1 MSASADS
8 RTRPATR
15 GWRDFQWLW
24 GGQSV
29 SLLGDQILLLA
40 LPLAATQALGA
51 SAFQVGVLAAAVTLP
66 YLLIGL
72 PAGVWV
78 ARFGLRRSMVCADA
92 VRGLAVLSVPLAGFA
107 GVLTY
112 AQLLV
117 VALVT
122 GVCSVFFQIAYQS
135 FAPLLIADSD
145 GLHSAN
151 TKLTFSESMAL
162 LLGPG
167 LAGFLVG
174 LTGAVR
180 AMLADATSF
189 LVSMST
195 LLMIRHHDAPVP
207 VADRQP
213 VLREVA
219 DGIRFVLRQP
229 LLRLIMASGLV
240 YNLGIAMYM
249 AMITIFAVQYL
260 HLPPAVLGLATGL
273 GGAGFPVGTLLAR
286 WLTRRFGIGP
296 TLGIASFPI
305 VAGLVIVVSSFDRY
319 AAVMISVG
327 TFLYGMGSGAFKT
340 NALTIRHIVTPD
352 DMSTRATAVH
362 RFVTWGVMPVGA
374 VVAGLIGD
382 HFGLRAAMVTAV
394 LVTSL
399 CLIPSLSTPMRRAK
413 RLTRPETALPTGR

>member
-1 MSASADS
+1 MSAVAD
-8 RTRPATR
+8 TPARHKTQ
-15 GWRDFQWLW
+15 GWRDFRWLW

-29 SLLGDQILLLA
+29 SLLGDQILMLA

-51 SAFQVGVLAAAVTLP
+51 GPFEVGVLAAAVTLP

-78 ARFGLRRSMVCADA
+78 ARIGLRRSMVGADA
-92 VRGLAVLSVPLAGFA
+92 IRGLAVLTVPLAGFA
-107 GVLTY
+107 GMLTFTHL
-112 AQLLV
+112 LLV
-117 VALVT
+117 ALLT

-135 FAPLLIADSD
+135 YAPLLVADSD
-145 GLHSAN
+145 DLHSAN
-151 TKLTFSESMAL
+151 TRLNFSESMAL

-167 LAGFLVG
+167 VAGLLVG
-174 LTGAVR
+174 LSGAVR
-180 AMLADATSF
+180 AMLADAASF
-189 LVSMST
+189 LISTVT
-195 LLMIRHHDAPVP
+195 LLFIRHHDAPVP
-207 VADRQP
+207 VIDRKP
-213 VLREVA
+213 VRQEVA
-219 DGIRFVLRQP
+219 DGIRFVARQP

-249 AMITIFAVQYL
+249 AMIAIFAVQHL
-260 HLPPAVLGLATGL
+260 HLSPAVLGIATGL

-286 WLTRRFGIGP
+286 WLTRRYGIGP
-296 TLGIASFPI
+296 ALGIASFPI
-305 VAGLVIVVSSFDRY
+305 VLGLAVVVSSFGRY

-374 VVAGLIGD
+374 VVGGFIGD
-382 HFGLRAAMVTAV
+382 HFGLRAAMVTAAV
-394 LVTSL
+394 ITGT
-399 CLIPSLSTPMRRAK
+399 CLIPSLSKPMRQAK
-413 RLTRPETALPTGR
+413 RLTRPEPA